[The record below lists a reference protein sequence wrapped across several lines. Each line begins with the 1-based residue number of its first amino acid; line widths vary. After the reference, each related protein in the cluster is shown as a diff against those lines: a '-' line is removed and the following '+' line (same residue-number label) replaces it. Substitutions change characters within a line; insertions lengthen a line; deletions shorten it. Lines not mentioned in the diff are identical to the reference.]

1 MLWVVALSK
10 KADHPGKTCIS
21 LVVGTWIMQQ
31 GLVCDTPQGINPRSF
46 FLASV
51 VGGLSLCLV
60 ETTR

>member
-1 MLWVVALSK
+1 
-10 KADHPGKTCIS
+10 
-21 LVVGTWIMQQ
+21 MQQ

-51 VGGLSLCLV
+51 VGGLSMCLV